1 VARCAPFSNQKSGER
16 SESVPPLSH
25 RRATIRLT
33 LARFDSF
40 RNRYRCGAHAE
51 KATPSTTQVSAPPT
65 TWERP
70 KHRRIQLGRYYVEVG
85 LVLVRPL
92 TINPEVKF
100 ESAEAQ
106 YCRTSELSSES
117 CPSELSSDG
126 CLSELPPDYE
136 DLLNELPTIPYE
148 KFAQELP
155 SDCSGGLQELQD
167 PAPITTATLERHA
180 VYELDSNRPLSCGT
194 QHRSMES
201 VGYCSFDS
209 QKDYIPYGMVHQGFA
224 PVPAT
229 TPLRRLQTVES
240 LNVVPSLVS
249 ANNSHTPSPVSPVT
263 PSLEVTRSVLAE
275 QQADVSPIPGTTLPY
290 QSAPLL
296 LQQPE
301 INEYAP
307 HYSQEVSYYSEPASP
322 FGSVQVDSFSYIK
335 PMLDYWQNNDHH
347 VSYFSRDPAQPV
359 QSVATYQ
366 QTDQVSAVSGF
377 SGWSSGVGRN
387 KMVSH
392 TMRTDRTDLAS
403 SWQQNILSAS
413 SPVDIRAIYRPPN
426 SSETPAQTG
435 RVNHSP
441 DRLDARTT
449 ATQSNDE
456 TSVRN
461 WESAKSR
468 RTPPYPKEKCN
479 VCGKEF
485 TGK

>member
-1 VARCAPFSNQKSGER
+1 
-16 SESVPPLSH
+16 
-25 RRATIRLT
+25 
-33 LARFDSF
+33 
-40 RNRYRCGAHAE
+40 
-51 KATPSTTQVSAPPT
+51 
-65 TWERP
+65 
-70 KHRRIQLGRYYVEVG
+70 
-85 LVLVRPL
+85 
-92 TINPEVKF
+92 
-100 ESAEAQ
+100 
-106 YCRTSELSSES
+106 
-117 CPSELSSDG
+117 
-126 CLSELPPDYE
+126 
-136 DLLNELPTIPYE
+136 
-148 KFAQELP
+148 
-155 SDCSGGLQELQD
+155 
-167 PAPITTATLERHA
+167 
-180 VYELDSNRPLSCGT
+180 
-194 QHRSMES
+194 
-201 VGYCSFDS
+201 
-209 QKDYIPYGMVHQGFA
+209 
-224 PVPAT
+224 
-229 TPLRRLQTVES
+229 VES
-240 LNVVPSLVS
+240 LNVVPSLVR

-263 PSLEVTRSVLAE
+263 PSLEVTRSVVAE
-275 QQADVSPIPGTTLPY
+275 QQADVSPISGTTLPY

-403 SWQQNILSAS
+403 LWQRNILSAS

-426 SSETPAQTG
+426 ST
-435 RVNHSP
+435 
-441 DRLDARTT
+441 DRLDAQTT